1 MPSEIQRRSVLL
13 HAGLIALEKMSKR
26 LGEDHSNAQILA
38 KALAKEALIDLDPQ
52 DVHSNIIVFRLK

>member
-1 MPSEIQRRSVLL
+1 M
-13 HAGLIALEKMSKR
+13 AGLIALEKMSKR

-38 KALAKEALIDLDPQ
+38 KGLAEQPLIDLDLK